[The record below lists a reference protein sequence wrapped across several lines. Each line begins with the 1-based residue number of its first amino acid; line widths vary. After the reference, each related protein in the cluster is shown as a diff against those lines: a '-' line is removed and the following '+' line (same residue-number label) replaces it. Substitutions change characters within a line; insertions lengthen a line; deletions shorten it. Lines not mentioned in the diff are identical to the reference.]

1 MAVGSSPYNIGYTFI
16 VFNLWFAFTILF
28 RESFDSPH
36 PQDSWSHDWMV
47 LWFCLAMV
55 PWFGGH
61 SSFPAPIA
69 IDLSTTSFE
78 HSLCHPCNSLM
89 FLVRHVTWLRLWSLL
104 KHVSFFPSDCHFV
117 VRAIYL
123 PSLFQAPTTWWDTM
137 CFEQPTWRA
146 NCIWFVRYVGFI
158 YGTYPRSVNPVRAA
172 NFLAI

>member
-104 KHVSFFPSDCHFV
+104 KHVSFFPQIVILLCERFTS
-117 VRAIYL
+117 L
-123 PSLFQAPTTWWDTM
+123 PFFRHPLRDETQCVSSN
-137 CFEQPTWRA
+137 QP
-146 NCIWFVRYVGFI
+146 
-158 YGTYPRSVNPVRAA
+158 YGPIV
-172 NFLAI
+172 FGL